1 VIGSHPGARRC
12 DVLPEA
18 GDAVGVS
25 SAVRPVATVWAILGA
40 SVYLQETGDRVESV
54 YSSVVLISGYMSS
67 HDSSALR

>member
-1 VIGSHPGARRC
+1 
-12 DVLPEA
+12 
-18 GDAVGVS
+18 VGVS